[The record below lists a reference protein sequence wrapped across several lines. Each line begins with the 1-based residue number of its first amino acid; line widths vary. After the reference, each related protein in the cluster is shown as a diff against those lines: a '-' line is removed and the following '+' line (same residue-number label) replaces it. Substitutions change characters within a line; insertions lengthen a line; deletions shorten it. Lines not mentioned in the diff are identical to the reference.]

1 MRITLKKK
9 SSDRVKS
16 RLKSKARIRK
26 KVIGSPEKPRL
37 AIFRSGKH
45 TYAQIIDDQS
55 QTTLVSASTVE
66 KSFSSDKCKSG
77 RDAGEAIGRLVAER
91 AKEKNIE
98 RVVFD
103 RGGYVFHGRVKS
115 LADGAREAGLKF

>member
-26 KVIGSPEKPRL
+26 KVIGSSEKPRL
-37 AIFRSGKH
+37 AVFRSGRH

-55 QTTLVSASTVE
+55 HTTLVAASTVE
-66 KSFSSDKCKSG
+66 KSFSPEKGKSS
-77 RDAGEAIGRLVAER
+77 RDAAEAIGRLVAER
-91 AKEKNIE
+91 AKEKNIKK
-98 RVVFD
+98 VVFD
-103 RGGYVFHGRVKS
+103 RGGYVFHGRIKS
-115 LADGAREAGLKF
+115 LADGAREAGLEF